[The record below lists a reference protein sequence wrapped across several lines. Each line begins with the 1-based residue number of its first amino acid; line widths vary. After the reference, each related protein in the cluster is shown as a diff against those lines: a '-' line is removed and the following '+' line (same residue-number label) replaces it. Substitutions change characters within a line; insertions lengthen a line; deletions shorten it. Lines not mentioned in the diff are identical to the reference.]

1 MSRLRSGSRTTFS
14 ASSTRFGST
23 CMDSRIA
30 YTPRPMARTSPNRSV
45 MIVLAYLWLLAFVPL
60 LVEERDADIRW
71 HAKHGLVLTAAELA
85 AIFLYLTLTSLVSV
99 AALALGVVMAMFLV
113 FAWVGILAIHVVAIL
128 KGVNGGPGGLPAR
141 RAHPPTWSN
150 TP

>member
-1 MSRLRSGSRTTFS
+1 TVAGYLRS
-14 ASSTRFGST
+14 
-23 CMDSRIA
+23 
-30 YTPRPMARTSPNRSV
+30 RP
-45 MIVLAYLWLLAFVPL
+45 LLPP
-60 LVEERDADIRW
+60 LVEERDAHIRW
-71 HAKHGLVLTAAELA
+71 PAKHGLVLTAAELA